1 LVLYTIIIWYF
12 YAFFSSY
19 PDAFMDDICVFC
31 ESAGL
36 RRRSAGSEPF
46 LKKRFRHLQKTFG
59 KIIGLIFSA
68 SVLFEQTASS
78 YWGPCPKGMAHKLF
92 RVGTGGDKPL
102 PYRFD
107 FLSAQTAAASHR
119 PTGLR

>member
-1 LVLYTIIIWYF
+1 MWGAAPRPALR
-12 YAFFSSY
+12 
-19 PDAFMDDICVFC
+19 
-31 ESAGL
+31 GL
-36 RRRSAGSEPF
+36 KPF
-46 LKKRFRHLQKTFG
+46 LEKGFKNPKNFW
-59 KIIGLIFSA
+59 KIISLIFSG

-119 PTGLR
+119 PTGLDVLSASG